1 MEDDIRSKEFPTNYS
16 SDATRVL
23 DAMSFTKGRSV
34 GLLGS
39 MSLRSQQYAGDYDAF
54 EIVNLKENS
63 DEIALHS
70 LAVRFKEIIKDVK
83 GLPKTYI
90 GDIKAGSVEDW
101 RVLPRNAVVKD
112 GKLEGMDVVFSRR
125 KLDEL
130 EKAKVISPNEA
141 KYGHSLLKGKMTPIR
156 FLEAKQKLKF
166 HIVRWSVEDVLRG
179 SKRLRDGRTFTL
191 EEAFSSPSITKMDVI
206 SYVQNNRYT
215 DFSMIYYF
223 RNNGKLLNPDLY
235 DFVDSIKENILYYEK
250 KGNPFK
256 VLKRKFA
263 LAKFERD
270 ATTIAKLTPILNS
283 DLGRIYHV
291 LGDIGTLIHLLE
303 DEKPD
308 PKTVR
313 FEIDQFKNRLS
324 NVYTLSDYLKEEHTI
339 LGEIESA
346 LKDPNR
352 ETLLTKLRKLED
364 RLQRILNENT
374 RRMTKSKGL
383 KGGVKV
389 LDITETIPPSKDPEI
404 NKKKKQ
410 AATATMNML
419 KGLAHYYSTRDP
431 ATSLGFRVLKDDIE
445 SMLPVY
451 DGLPEKPLDAGHEKA
466 QKDMAL
472 TILGKNDQYYY
483 TQPSPQERFNRE
495 VRPMVD
501 QLRAPNRTTD
511 QRNPFRNLTV
521 ADSYPKDKREREE
534 ALKNPRYKAYE
545 FPLVSIPG
553 GSDEMNQ
560 AVWYLTDNP
569 QRYIF
574 PYPLLGAP
582 FVNEKVRAEERRR
595 K

>member
-1 MEDDIRSKEFPTNYS
+1 MEDDVRSKEFPTNYS

-39 MSLRSQQYAGDYDAF
+39 MSIRSQQYAGDYDAF

-70 LAVRFKEIIKDVK
+70 LAVRFKEIVKDVK
-83 GLPKTYI
+83 ALPKTYI

-191 EEAFSSPSITKMDVI
+191 EEAFLSPSITKMDVI

-383 KGGVKV
+383 RGGVKV
-389 LDITETIPPSKDPEI
+389 LDITETIPTSPNPEI
-404 NKKKKQ
+404 NKKRK
-410 AATATMNML
+410 AAAIATMNML
-419 KGLAHYYSTRDP
+419 KGLAHFYQTRDP
-431 ATSLGFRVLKDDIE
+431 ATSLGFRVIKDDIE
-445 SMLPVY
+445 KMLPVY
-451 DGLPEKPLDAGHEKA
+451 DGKPEKETDEGHETA
-466 QKDMAL
+466 QRDTAL
-472 TILGKNDQYYY
+472 IVLGKNPHYPF

-495 VRPMVD
+495 VKPMVD
-501 QLRAPNRTTD
+501 QLRAPNRTSD

-521 ADSYPKDKREREE
+521 ADSYPKDKKAREE
-534 ALKNPRYKAYE
+534 ALKNPAKRAYE
-545 FPLVSIPG
+545 FPLVSVPG
-553 GSDEMNQ
+553 GSDELNQ
-560 AVWYLTDNP
+560 AVWYLTNNP
-569 QRYIF
+569 QHYIF
-574 PYPLLGAP
+574 PYPLIGAP
-582 FVNEKVRAEERRR
+582 FVNEAEREKMRR